1 MFMNGYNNPMMAGQP
16 VMMNGGMG
24 MMNPNVFPP
33 QTGVAFG
40 QIMAPKQTSS
50 TDDEINIIKSMGG
63 TNFSFD
69 ANDSAVAGWDFRE
82 GTNLCLEMIDPSTDR
97 VRVKYTGEEFNIV
110 MVDQQTV
117 QETLNILKDLVYTTK
132 LLNVS
137 LPREL
142 SKELNIAAGVVL
154 KLLPQAYENGKKN
167 YQTVVEQARRQVAT
181 VGYNGG
187 MTGMMYGGQYGMMP
201 NYVVSDQNNAA
212 PMNQMMMNQ
221 MTAQQQM
228 GQPVMMAQPMMGQ
241 QPVMMMNQMG
251 QPVMMAQPMMGTPTM
266 PVGGT
271 MMGGQNPFVQG
282 GQPQSVPQMNAG
294 PAVPPPGTP
303 QQPATPNPTMGGTAA
318 AATTASTTV

>member
-16 VMMNGGMG
+16 VMMNGMG
-24 MMNPNVFPP
+24 MMNPNAFPP
-33 QTGVAFG
+33 QTGVCFG
-40 QIMAPKQTSS
+40 QVMAPKQTSS
-50 TDDEINIIKSMGG
+50 TDEELNIIKSMGG

-82 GTNLCLEMIDPSTDR
+82 GTNLCLEMVDPSTDR
-97 VRVKYTGEEFNIV
+97 VRVKYTGEEFNII
-110 MVDQQTV
+110 MADQSVV

-167 YQTVVEQARRQVAT
+167 YQTVVEQARRQVAS

-212 PMNQMMMNQ
+212 PMNQMAAQPQ
-221 MTAQQQM
+221 MM
-228 GQPVMMAQPMMGQ
+228 GQPMVQNPMMAAQPMMGK
-241 QPVMMMNQMG
+241 PVMMNQMG
-251 QPVMMAQPMMGTPTM
+251 QPVMMMAQPMMGTPTM

-282 GQPQSVPQMNAG
+282 GQPQAVPQMNAG

-303 QQPATPNPTMGGTAA
+303 QQPATPNPTMGGSA